1 MNSGSEA
8 TDTAIKIARKWG
20 YCVKGIPSNQAKILT
35 ISGNYHGKLTGPLSA
50 SDNSKIREGNAIPS
64 YIYMKQNS

>member
-20 YCVKGIPSNQAKILT
+20 YCVKGIDEDKAKIITL
-35 ISGNYHGKLTGPLSA
+35 SGNYHGKLLGPLSA
-50 SDNSKIREGNAIPS
+50 SDNPKITKGP
-64 YIYMKQNS
+64 NSRLKKST